1 MSLAKKKQNIIPK
14 TTLDFIPFEDVW
26 NNFIY
31 LDNGKIIG
39 GIKVKSINCQI
50 VVNYLEIHDNSTIH
64 KLYIIHV
71 S

>member
-39 GIKVKSINCQI
+39 GIKVKSINFHLMFIQEQSNKI
-50 VVNYLEIHDNSTIH
+50 EEYKSVLN
-64 KLYIIHV
+64 
-71 S
+71 